1 LTAPTVMV
9 VNPASA
15 NGKTGRRWPGVVRDA
30 KAAGLDPDVR
40 LTESPGH
47 ATELTRQALREGAG
61 LIIALGGDGTVS
73 EVVNGF
79 FDGEAAVSPA
89 AELAVVCRGSGC
101 DFIRTFGIPKDSQ
114 RALRIAAEGAV
125 RTIDLGRVS
134 FTGPDGKPAQR
145 RFANVASAGMTGVAA
160 EIANRSGKPLG
171 ATVAFAWA
179 AVSAIVGYRNARFT
193 VQIDDRRLE
202 RVCNNVIVAN
212 CRYFAGGMK
221 ILPAA
226 EPDDGVLDV
235 LVFGDISKRDLA
247 MNLHKLYRG
256 THVTHPKAELDRGV
270 RIDVTPDQPLPIEV
284 DGEVPGTT
292 PASFGI
298 EPAAL
303 RLRVPAL

>member
-1 LTAPTVMV
+1 MV

-30 KAAGLDPDVR
+30 KSAGLDPDVR
-40 LTESPGH
+40 LTQAPGD
-47 ATELTRQALREGAG
+47 ATELTRQALRDGAG
-61 LIIALGGDGTVS
+61 KIIALGGDGTVS

-79 FDGEAAVSPA
+79 FDGDTAVSPE

-101 DFIRTFGIPKDSQ
+101 DFIRTFGIPKDSG

-160 EIANRSGKPLG
+160 DIANRSGKPLG

-179 AVSAIVGYRNARFT
+179 AVSAIVGYRNTRFT
-193 VQIDDRRLE
+193 IEIDDRHLE
-202 RVCNNVIVAN
+202 RICNNVIVAN
-212 CRYFAGGMK
+212 GRYFAGGMK
-221 ILPAA
+221 ILPEA
-226 EPDDGVLDV
+226 EPDDGALDV
-235 LVFGDISKRDLA
+235 LVFGDISRRDLA
-247 MNLHKLYRG
+247 LNLHKLYRG
-256 THVTHPKAELDRGV
+256 THVTHPKAEVGRGV
-270 RIDVTPDQPLPIEV
+270 RVQVSPDQPLPIEV

-292 PASFGI
+292 PASFDI
-298 EPAAL
+298 QPAAL